1 MPAAVNYFNVCQTI
15 NRLTETSVV
24 PYSKTLKS
32 AIDFHK
38 ALYSAFYVLSLL
50 RLGVCVCFLF

>member
-50 RLGVCVCFLF
+50 RADR